1 MSAVLRQ
8 PDIRFRRMHLAD
20 LETVIDVERAAYQFP
35 WTEGIFRDCI
45 RVGYD
50 CHVAEAKQEVC
61 GYGVLSIAV
70 DECHVLN
77 LCVHPEYQGRG
88 IGRALLDHLLDIGR
102 SRGAT
107 SVFLEVRPSN
117 EAALALYRNADFNE
131 VGVRPAYYPAELGR
145 EDAIILARGLSD

>member
-1 MSAVLRQ
+1 MR
-8 PDIRFRRMHLAD
+8 LAD
-20 LETVIDVERAAYQFP
+20 LDAVIGVEQAAYHFP

-50 CHVAEAKQEVC
+50 CHVAVAERRIC

-77 LCVHPEYQGRG
+77 LCVHPDYQGRG
-88 IGRALLDHLLDIGR
+88 IGRVLLDHLLDIGR
-102 SRGAT
+102 SRGAG

-117 EAALALYRNADFNE
+117 QAALALYRNTGFDE
-131 VGVRPAYYPAELGR
+131 VGVRPAYYPAEFGR
-145 EDAIILARGLSD
+145 EDAVILARSLID

>member
-1 MSAVLRQ
+1 MR
-8 PDIRFRRMHLAD
+8 LAD
-20 LETVIDVERAAYQFP
+20 LDAVIGVEQAAYQFP

-50 CHVAEAKQEVC
+50 CHVAVAEHGIC

-77 LCVHPEYQGRG
+77 LCVHPDYQGRG
-88 IGRALLDHLLDIGR
+88 IGRGLLDHLLDIGR
-102 SRGAT
+102 SRGAG

-117 EAALALYRNADFNE
+117 QAALSLYRNTGFNE
-131 VGVRPAYYPAELGR
+131 VGVRPAYYPGEFGR
-145 EDAIILARGLSD
+145 EDAVILARSLID